1 MPLTA
6 LQIEMQSLIEAKD
19 FGALKR
25 MISQMEYVDL
35 VDLLRN
41 LEGEDLAVVFCLLT
55 SDSAAD
61 VFADLEFE
69 DQESLVKTLSSE
81 KITAIVTEMAP
92 DDRTALLEELPDQ
105 LAMRLL
111 SSLKGDEQKIAR
123 DLLAWPEDSIGR
135 QMTPE
140 YIAVQADWTIQQVLE
155 HLREVGPEK
164 ETLNVIYV
172 VDENG
177 KLLDELTLAQLVLRD
192 PTALAARDL
201 MDHQVTSLQVTND
214 RESAIEPFKVTDA
227 VALPVV
233 TSGGVLVGIVTADD
247 VLDVAEEEDTEDF
260 QLVTG
265 MGPLE
270 HSYFGTDFWG
280 MIRKRL
286 PWLVMLLLAQTLT
299 TAALTGFASL
309 PLFIVLVVFVPL
321 INSPAGNT
329 GSQMAGLMIRG
340 LAVQELD
347 THDWARVLRRELVR
361 GLTLGAVLGV
371 MGYGVALVFGR
382 VMLKDTAGAA
392 PEQIALAVS
401 ISLVVVVTIGN
412 IIGSMLPLM
421 FKKIGVDPAVTSGPF
436 IASLMD
442 VSAIVIYFSIAI
454 SLLHAVG

>member
-1 MPLTA
+1 MPFTA
-6 LQIEMQSLIEAKD
+6 QQLKIESLIEAKD
-19 FGALKR
+19 FVALKR
-25 MISQMEYVDL
+25 MFAQMEYVDL
-35 VDLLRN
+35 VDLLRH
-41 LEGEDLAVVFCLLT
+41 LEGEDLAVVFCLLPT
-55 SDSAAD
+55 ASAAD
-61 VFADLEFE
+61 VFGDLEFE
-69 DQESLVKTLSSE
+69 DQEALVTTLSSE
-81 KITAIVTEMAP
+81 KISDIVNEMAP

-105 LAMRLL
+105 LAVLLL
-111 SSLKGDEQKIAR
+111 SSLKGDEQKVAR
-123 DLLAWPEDSIGR
+123 ALLAWPEDSIGR

-172 VDENG
+172 VDEHG
-177 KLLDELTLAQLVLRD
+177 KLLDELTLAQLVLRE

-201 MDHQVTSLQVTND
+201 MDHQVTSLQATDD
-214 RESAIEPFKVTDA
+214 RESAIEPFKVSDA

-233 TSGGVLVGIVTADD
+233 TSSGVLVGIVTADD
-247 VLDVAEEEDTEDF
+247 VLDVAEDEDTEDF

-270 HSYFGTDFWG
+270 HSYFGTGYWG

-286 PWLVMLLLAQTLT
+286 PWLMMLLIAQTLT
-299 TAALTGFASL
+299 TTALTSFATL

-347 THDWARVLRRELVR
+347 THDWLRVLRREIVR
-361 GLTLGAVLGV
+361 GLSLGVVLGI
-371 MGYGVALVFGR
+371 MGYAVALVFSQA
-382 VMLKDTAGAA
+382 VLEDAAG
-392 PEQIALAVS
+392 PQPGQIALAVS
-401 ISLVVVVTIGN
+401 ISLVVVVTMGN

-436 IASLMD
+436 IASMMD
-442 VSAIVIYFSIAI
+442 VSAIVIYFSIAVG
-454 SLLHAVG
+454 LLHIVA